1 MILLVTELAVLEDPA
16 VVDEDDEA
24 AELRFVLAAA
34 AANRNS
40 MERATLCPIAVAGCA
55 EVAWLGHTIVVIVA
69 ELGVGRVAA
78 GAL

>member
-1 MILLVTELAVLEDPA
+1 M
-16 VVDEDDEA
+16 
-24 AELRFVLAAA
+24 AA